1 MVLDKDLIAMNE
13 YEQVSAEAIKKGLKK
28 DGVFVLKKLKSLGW
42 VNVSYKKYSAYSK
55 FSDFSD
61 FSVRCGY
68 DGCYQKSKLVK
79 GFK

>member
-1 MVLDKDLIAMNE
+1 MILLDKELMAMSE
-13 YEQVSAEAIKKGLKK
+13 YEQVSSEAIKNGLKK

-42 VNVSYKKYSAYSK
+42 VNVSYKKYSEYSE
-55 FSDFSD
+55 FSN

>member
-1 MVLDKDLIAMNE
+1 MVLDKELIAMNE
-13 YEQVSAEAIKKGLKK
+13 YKNVSEEAIKKGLKK

-42 VNVSYKKYSAYSK
+42 VNVSYKKYSSYNQ
-55 FSDFSD
+55 FSD

>member
-1 MVLDKDLIAMNE
+1 MVLDKELMAINE

-28 DGVFVLKKLKSLGW
+28 DGVWTLKKLKSLGW
-42 VNVSYKKYSAYSK
+42 INVSYKRYSSYNQ
-55 FSDFSD
+55 FSD

>member
-1 MVLDKDLIAMNE
+1 MILSDKELIAINE
-13 YEQVSAEAIKKGLKK
+13 YEQVSSEAIKKGLKK
-28 DGVFVLKKLKSLGW
+28 DGTWTLKKLKSLGL
-42 VNVSYKKYSAYSK
+42 VNVSYKKYSSYNQ
-55 FSDFSD
+55 FSD

>member
-1 MVLDKDLIAMNE
+1 MILDKELIAINE
-13 YEQVSAEAIKKGLKK
+13 YKNVSEEAIKKGLKK
-28 DGVFVLKKLKSLGW
+28 DGVWVLKKLKSMGL

-55 FSDFSD
+55 FSD

>member
-1 MVLDKDLIAMNE
+1 MILSDKDLIAMNE
-13 YEQVSAEAIKKGLKK
+13 YEQVSAEAVKNGLKK
-28 DGVFVLKKLKSLGW
+28 DGVWTLKKLKSLGW
-42 VNVSYKKYSAYSK
+42 VNVSYKKYSSYNQ
-55 FSDFSD
+55 FSD

>member
-1 MVLDKDLIAMNE
+1 MVLLDKELIAINE

-28 DGVFVLKKLKSLGW
+28 DGVWTLKKLKALGW
-42 VNVSYKKYSAYSK
+42 VNVSYKKHSHYSE
-55 FSDFSD
+55 FSD

>member
-1 MVLDKDLIAMNE
+1 MILDKELMAINE
-13 YEQVSAEAIKKGLKK
+13 YKNVSDEAVKKGLKK
-28 DGVFVLKKLKSLGW
+28 DGALVLKKLKALGW
-42 VNVSYKKYSAYSK
+42 VNVSYKKYSEYSE
-55 FSDFSD
+55 FSD

>member
-1 MVLDKDLIAMNE
+1 MILDKELIAINE
-13 YEQVSAEAIKKGLKK
+13 YKNVSAEAVKKGLKK
-28 DGVFVLKKLKSLGW
+28 DGVWTLKKLKSLGW

-55 FSDFSD
+55 FSDFS
-61 FSVRCGY
+61 VRCGY

>member
-1 MVLDKDLIAMNE
+1 MILLDKELIAMSE

-28 DGVFVLKKLKSLGW
+28 DGAWVLKKLKALGW
-42 VNVSYKKYSAYSK
+42 VNVSYKKYSSYSE
-55 FSDFSD
+55 FSN

-68 DGCYQKSKLVK
+68 DGRYQKSKLVK

>member
-1 MVLDKDLIAMNE
+1 MILLDKELIAINE
-13 YEQVSAEAIKKGLKK
+13 YKNVSEEAIKKGLKK
-28 DGVFVLKKLKSLGW
+28 DGAWVLKKLKALGW
-42 VNVSYKKYSAYSK
+42 VNVSYKKYSEYSE
-55 FSDFSD
+55 FSE

>member
-1 MVLDKDLIAMNE
+1 MVLLDKELIAINE
-13 YEQVSAEAIKKGLKK
+13 YKNVSAEAVKKGLKK
-28 DGVFVLKKLKSLGW
+28 DGAWTLKKLKSLGW
-42 VNVSYKKYSAYSK
+42 VNVSYKKYSSYSE
-55 FSDFSD
+55 FSD

>member
-1 MVLDKDLIAMNE
+1 MVLDKELMAINE

-28 DGVFVLKKLKSLGW
+28 DGAWTLKKLKSLGW
-42 VNVSYKKYSAYSK
+42 VNVSYKKYSSYSK
-55 FSDFSD
+55 FSD

-68 DGCYQKSKLVK
+68 DGRYQKSKLVK